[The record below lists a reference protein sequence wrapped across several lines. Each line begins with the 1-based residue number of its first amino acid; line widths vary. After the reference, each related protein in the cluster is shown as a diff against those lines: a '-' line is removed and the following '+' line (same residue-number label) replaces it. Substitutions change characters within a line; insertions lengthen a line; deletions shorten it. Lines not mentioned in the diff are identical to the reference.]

1 MAAVAKPGDEILL
14 TVMEHHANIVPW
26 QMLAKEKNLTIRY
39 VPLDEC
45 GALDLAAYAK
55 LLNKK
60 TCMVAFTHVSNV
72 LGTINPVETMT
83 QLAHDAG
90 AKVLIDGAQACP
102 QIAVDVARIN
112 CDFYVASSHKCYA
125 PSGVG
130 LLYGK
135 PELLEMMRPYQTGGS
150 MIETVGFEQ
159 STFLPP
165 PMRFEAGTPAI
176 AETIAWAAACDYL
189 QGLDLDAVRQYKQQ
203 LQQQLHERLQAFPNL
218 KIHGTATHKVP
229 VAAFTHEHIH
239 PHDLATIL
247 DSEGVAVRAGHHCTM
262 PLHQYLNLQATTR
275 ASLSFYNNVADIDA
289 LIRGLEK
296 AEELF
301 S

>member
-1 MAAVAKPGDEILL
+1 M
-14 TVMEHHANIVPW
+14 
-26 QMLAKEKNLTIRY
+26 
-39 VPLDEC
+39 
-45 GALDLAAYAK
+45 
-55 LLNKK
+55 
-60 TCMVAFTHVSNV
+60 
-72 LGTINPVETMT
+72 
-83 QLAHDAG
+83 
-90 AKVLIDGAQACP
+90 
-102 QIAVDVARIN
+102 
-112 CDFYVASSHKCYA
+112 
-125 PSGVG
+125 
-130 LLYGK
+130 
-135 PELLEMMRPYQTGGS
+135 
-150 MIETVGFEQ
+150 
-159 STFLPP
+159 
-165 PMRFEAGTPAI
+165 
-176 AETIAWAAACDYL
+176 
-189 QGLDLDAVRQYKQQ
+189 RQYKQQ